1 MYPYFTK
8 EELACPCCG
17 KADMDETFMEK
28 LVEVRKELN
37 KPMVIN
43 SGYRC
48 EKHNKEVGG
57 SPNSA
62 HLKGRAVDISIK
74 NLAEADQVRLLGV
87 AFFFHIRGWGINDK
101 KSHFI
106 HLDDTRPRLWTY

>member
-1 MYPYFTK
+1 MK
-8 EELACPCCG
+8 MNEA
-17 KADMDETFMEK
+17 FMKK
-28 LVEVRKELN
+28 LVCVRRELG
-37 KPMVIN
+37 KPMKVN

-48 EKHNKEVGG
+48 KKHNEEIGG

-62 HLKGRAVDISIK
+62 HLKGRAVDVSITG
-74 NLAEADQVRLLGV
+74 LSEEDQVRILGL
-87 AFFFHIRGWGINDK
+87 AFHYNVKGWGINDK